1 MYEKFLLCAVVFF
14 LGAGALAWYF
24 CFHLRCV
31 TDAFL
36 DHLLLQEDTIED
48 KIKAEVAKRFN
59 G

>member
-24 CFHLRCV
+24 CFHLTRV

-36 DHLLLQEDTIED
+36 DHLLLQEGLIED
-48 KIKAEVAKRFN
+48 KIAAEVAKRFSA
-59 G
+59 